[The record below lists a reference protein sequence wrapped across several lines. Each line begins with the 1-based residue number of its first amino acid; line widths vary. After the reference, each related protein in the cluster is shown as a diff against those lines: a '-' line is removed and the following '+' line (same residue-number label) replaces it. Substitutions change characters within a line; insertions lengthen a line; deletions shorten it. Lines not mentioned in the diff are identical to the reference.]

1 MLLHSYYDGDTGI
14 KTTEVIE
21 YSEKEI
27 EKSRKNSKN

>member
-27 EKSRKNSKN
+27 EKSRKKF